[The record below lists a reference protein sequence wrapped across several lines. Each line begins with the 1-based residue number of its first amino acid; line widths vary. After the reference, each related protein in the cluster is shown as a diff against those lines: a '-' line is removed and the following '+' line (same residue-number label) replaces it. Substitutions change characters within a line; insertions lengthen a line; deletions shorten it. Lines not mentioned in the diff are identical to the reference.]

1 MVRFIF
7 ENFRSIYVLYYDSKF
22 NRVVIEGMCMCRE
35 LRVMKV
41 EKNTSTYSAR
51 VVIHNN
57 TSKPF
62 NDNSVK
68 SRANS

>member
-1 MVRFIF
+1 MCSEENKGF
-7 ENFRSIYVLYYDSKF
+7 ELIRGNYNYEF
-22 NRVVIEGMCMCRE
+22 NGVVIESMCMCRE

-57 TSKPF
+57 TSKPL
-62 NDNSVK
+62 NANSVK
-68 SRANS
+68 SRTNP